1 MSAEYRLMKLNDQ
14 DVEAEEYYLDPEKL
28 VSGNPRQTVW
38 NHYTD
43 PTGKYFSG
51 FWESEI
57 GKWRINY
64 TEEETCYL
72 IAGVSVVTDAAG
84 TATTLTA
91 GDSFVIPKGFKG
103 TWEVVEPSRK
113 LYAIYEEPTQGK

>member
-1 MSAEYRLMKLNDQ
+1 MSTAYPLLKLNNRE
-14 DVEAEEYYLDPEKL
+14 VEPEEYYLDTEKL
-28 VSGNPRQTVW
+28 ISGNPKQTVW

-51 FWESEI
+51 FWESGT
-57 GKWRINY
+57 GKWHINY

-72 IAGVSVVTDAAG
+72 ISGLSIVTDEAG
-84 TATTLTA
+84 TATTLKT

-113 LYAIYEEPTQGK
+113 LYAIYEEPDQ